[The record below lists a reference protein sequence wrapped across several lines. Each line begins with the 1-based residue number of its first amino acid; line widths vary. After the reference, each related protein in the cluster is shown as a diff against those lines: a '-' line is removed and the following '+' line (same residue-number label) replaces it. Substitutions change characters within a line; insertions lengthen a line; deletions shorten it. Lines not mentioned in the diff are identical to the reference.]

1 MRASTLVSLALL
13 GGCGSEPAAGPVCE
27 DEPRGPEVE
36 GLRDVTETSGI
47 AFRYSAFDFKGGGL
61 AVADLDGD
69 GLPDI
74 VAGRRGGGV
83 ALFRNRGGLR
93 FDELTDGGLP
103 ADATASAIAVADLDN
118 DGDLDVVI
126 AGPGILRLFANRG
139 DGTFEPVAEL
149 TGTGHTEHIL
159 PVDLDGDGRL
169 DLHLSNYDVS
179 RLADTT
185 NRVFL
190 NRGQLRFELTNE
202 ENAGRT
208 WTTTALDVDDDGD
221 QDLYV
226 ANDTLAF
233 DAGAGPVGG
242 SPFPVDALL
251 RNDGVGP
258 DGAIQFTDIA
268 ADLGLTEPR
277 SSMGGLLAD
286 LDQDGRLDLLI
297 PNNGAN
303 KLFVRRADGGYDER
317 ARELGLAGI
326 ARNNERCGAD
336 SADARC
342 MLLSWAAVLTDLD
355 LDGRDDV
362 LFTNGETEPG
372 RTPPVQLY
380 TRGPASAFEERS
392 PSIPCLDARGAF
404 ATDLDGDGD
413 QDVVIA
419 EKEGPLRVF
428 ENTRRPGP
436 DAWLQVRLRGT
447 TTNRE
452 GVGAVISI
460 LQASGRVQTRAVGH
474 GGVIHSAGPSEA
486 YFGLADDPV
495 REIRIRWPNRPP
507 GEVEVL
513 PPRAGAVIFDEP
525 ARR

>member
-1 MRASTLVSLALL
+1 VRARTLVSLALL
-13 GGCGSEPAAGPVCE
+13 GGCGSEPSAGPVCE
-27 DEPRGPEVE
+27 DEPRGPALA
-36 GLRDVTETSGI
+36 GLRDVTEDSGVD
-47 AFRYSAFDFKGGGL
+47 FRYTAFDFKGGGL

-69 GLPDI
+69 GLPDL

-83 ALFRNRGGLR
+83 VTYRNRGGLR
-93 FDELTDGGLP
+93 FEEQPDAGLT
-103 ADATASAIAVADLDN
+103 ADATASAIAAADLDN
-118 DGDLDVVI
+118 DGDRDVVI
-126 AGPGILRLFANRG
+126 AGPGVMRLFANRG
-139 DGTFEPVAEL
+139 DGTFEPLAEL

-169 DLHLSNYDVS
+169 DPPLRNHDGS
-179 RLADTT
+179 RPPDPPHP
-185 NRVFL
+185 VYL
-190 NRGQLRFELTNE
+190 NRGQLQFEVTNE
-202 ENAGRT
+202 ESAGRT
-208 WTTTALDVDDDGD
+208 WTTTAFDVDDDGD

-233 DAGAGPVGG
+233 DAGAGPVDGAG
-242 SPFPVDALL
+242 FPVDALL

-258 DGAIQFTDIA
+258 DGAIQFTDLA

-317 ARELGLAGI
+317 AADLGLAGI
-326 ARNNERCGAD
+326 PRINARFRPD

-355 LDGRDDV
+355 VDGRDDI

-380 TRGPASAFEERS
+380 ARGPATAFEERA
-392 PSIPCLDARGAF
+392 PSIPCLDARGAI

-419 EKEGPLRVF
+419 EKEGPLRLF
-428 ENTRRPGP
+428 ENTRQPGP

-447 TTNRE
+447 TSNRE
-452 GVGAVISI
+452 GIGAVVTIE
-460 LQASGRVQTRAVGH
+460 QASGRVQIRAVGH
-474 GGVIHSAGPSEA
+474 GGVIHSAGPAEA

-495 REIRIRWPNRPP
+495 RAIRVRWPNRPP

-513 PPRAGAVIFDEP
+513 PPRAGAVTLDEP